1 MNLLGHTHLDLFKVA
16 MSYSQPEK
24 PVGVVGVCGSVTTW
38 SGQPSFCVYEVDAE
52 TLLPVRRLTY
62 AFDINTA
69 NSKGQIE
76 WTLYTDYMKDYA
88 IPDLSPSSYLGLANR
103 ILKNIP
109 DASNYNTRMRRKFYS
124 IDNCDDELCMKGKY
138 CDNVNLDPIEHDQ
151 CRGVS
156 HFDFIGNFFGSL
168 FETWHGP
175 WVNKVST

>member
-1 MNLLGHTHLDLFKVA
+1 M
-16 MSYSQPEK
+16 
-24 PVGVVGVCGSVTTW
+24 GVVGVCGGVTTW
-38 SGQPSFCVYEVDAE
+38 SGQPCFCVYEVDAE

-76 WTLYTDYMKDYA
+76 WTLYTDYMKDYG

-124 IDNCDDELCMKGKY
+124 IDNCDDE
-138 CDNVNLDPIEHDQ
+138 
-151 CRGVS
+151 
-156 HFDFIGNFFGSL
+156 
-168 FETWHGP
+168 
-175 WVNKVST
+175 